1 MSNESAAQEK
11 QPVSSYQHG
20 IGTLLTPF
28 RAKFM
33 FLVGAVLY
41 LLIVYNHRS
50 IAEKCNALKA
60 EMESL
65 SSRHDAPIRPKRPFE
80 PQPPRQDAPDLE
92 QRKKDYDEKKAR
104 FDEQI
109 KEYEEATKVHQD
121 EMATYDEEYYLRN
134 VDGEELSQE
143 LTELRLSQNAW
154 AGTRYFLKFISV
166 LLMLFGLMYVVF
178 HGADWERAAALLV
191 IGWCILG
198 MLSGGL

>member
-1 MSNESAAQEK
+1 MSTESGTQEK
-11 QPVSSYQHG
+11 QPVSSCEHS
-20 IGTLLTPF
+20 IDALLTPF

-50 IAEKCNALKA
+50 VAEKAKALSA

-65 SSRHDAPIRPKRPFE
+65 SSRHDAPIMPKRPFE

-92 QRKKDYDEKKAR
+92 QRKK
-104 FDEQI
+104 
-109 KEYEEATKVHQD
+109 EYEENKTKFDGQMKKYEEAAKVHQD
-121 EMATYDEEYYLRN
+121 RMAKYEEKFYRRN
-134 VDGEELSQE
+134 ADGEKLGQE
-143 LTELRLSQNAW
+143 LKELQLSQNSW

-178 HGADWERAAALLV
+178 HGSDWERAAALFV
-191 IGWCILG
+191 IGVCILN